1 MPENL
6 SASSSSDGS
15 DTESDHKSSTTDH
28 EHSSIEHQDDE
39 NFGLSFIFKNRKEI
53 TKSRTTIREPLSP

>member
-39 NFGLSFIFKNRKEI
+39 NFGLSFIFEI
-53 TKSRTTIREPLSP
+53 EKK